1 MLSERDIEAAHPDAF
16 DFVFGNLPS
25 AKRADF
31 NRHLTGCGYCRAVVD
46 EYSEIG
52 GIIRQLPPHVEPPA
66 EVEDRIVDAMVAAL
80 AERRAEPDA
89 VDQDATRVYPIPQ
102 PSAVPETHL
111 HPRPQLQPPAERET
125 QLRPPAGRET
135 QLQPPAGRETRFDPS
150 TADQPAPAEAQPQDR
165 PLVTGLPVWRRP
177 RARLAAIAAL
187 AAAVIIAAL
196 VVITNLGGG
205 RLTPAQATAAVTL
218 HATTAAKLMGDGAAT
233 GRATAHQAGP
243 SWTFQMAVHGLKML
257 SGNDVYECWWV
268 GPGSTKAD
276 PQLVSGGTFIVDDS
290 GSASVTMTTGIDP
303 RQFSTMEVTAESP
316 GTGALRGVVLLI
328 GQTVS
333 GP

>member
-1 MLSERDIEAAHPDAF
+1 
-16 DFVFGNLPS
+16 
-25 AKRADF
+25 
-31 NRHLTGCGYCRAVVD
+31 
-46 EYSEIG
+46 
-52 GIIRQLPPHVEPPA
+52 
-66 EVEDRIVDAMVAAL
+66 MVAAL
-80 AERRAEPDA
+80 AERRAELRAELRAEPEPQSDA
-89 VDQDATRVYPIPQ
+89 VDQDATRVYPIPK

-111 HPRPQLQPPAERET
+111 HPRPQLQPPVE
-125 QLRPPAGRET
+125 
-135 QLQPPAGRETRFDPS
+135 RETRFDPS
-150 TADQPAPAEAQPQDR
+150 MADQPAPAEAQPQDR
-165 PLVTGLPVWRRP
+165 PLVTRLPVWRRP

-196 VVITNLGGG
+196 AVITNPGGG

-243 SWTFQMAVHGLKML
+243 SWTFQMTVHGLKML
-257 SGNDVYECWWV
+257 SGYDVYECWWV

-276 PQLVSGGTFIVDDS
+276 PQLVSGGTFVVDHS

-303 RQFSTMEVTAESP
+303 RQFRTMEVTAESP